1 MATCYFILFSL
12 FSLFSFVFV
21 VKNSQKVELH
31 LSLLV
36 FFDYTS
42 PPMPPFLL
50 IYLVLDGPCGV
61 DVAAILFYTPTQ
73 SPHVGGSNGVEYSLS
88 GHVL

>member
-1 MATCYFILFSL
+1 MATCYFILF

-21 VKNSQKVELH
+21 VKNSQKGELH

-36 FFDYTS
+36 FFDYT
-42 PPMPPFLL
+42 PPFLL

-73 SPHVGGSNGVEYSLS
+73 SPHVGGSNGVKYSLS

>member
-1 MATCYFILFSL
+1 MATCYFIL

-21 VKNSQKVELH
+21 VKNSQKGELH

-42 PPMPPFLL
+42 PPMPPFQL
-50 IYLVLDGPCGV
+50 ISLVLDGPCGV
-61 DVAAILFYTPTQ
+61 DVAAILFYMPTQ
-73 SPHVGGSNGVEYSLS
+73 SPHVGGSIGVEYSLS
-88 GHVL
+88 CHVL